1 MQQQQQQHPQQQPQ
15 MMVMMKIDGIGTHP
29 VDSCE
34 L

>member
-1 MQQQQQQHPQQQPQ
+1 MQQQQQQQHPQQQPQ
-15 MMVMMKIDGIGTHP
+15 MIMMKIDGIGTHP